1 MYKFSQKKGSKN
13 NDTTKQKLLDF
24 IYSSVDLSKYRYEM
38 IETRSDLS
46 KIFNK
51 NFYLT
56 PNFVGNNCLL
66 VFTKLRDKYYSFLI
80 DRKTLSYSKNRVDI
94 NKVDF
99 KFVNVDIDSKIFFGT
114 ILDGVSVKV
123 NNVEQFIISDCYFFQ
138 GNDYSNVSLDIKL
151 YEIQSYLKN
160 NNSDNYTEI
169 HNFNNNVKL
178 HLSLNKLNNLDEID
192 KFVNKVIP
200 NFKDCKIRGIC
211 FYPELSGNKLIY
223 LFSNNNTK
231 NLNNNTTNS
240 SNNINSNINKNINE
254 KDYDIN
260 NSKITKYKFVADSN
274 DITAIL
280 EMKKTDTVDI
290 YRLFS
295 VEKITQDKKT
305 ILRRKKMGI
314 ALIPTIKKSHWC
326 KNLFSTSN
334 KDSFLVKCSF
344 DNDKGKWI
352 PIELD
357 TTRKYPTLFSDIDI
371 NIMEV
376 SDSDDE

>member
-1 MYKFSQKKGSKN
+1 MYKISQKKGSKN
-13 NDTTKQKLLDF
+13 NDNTKQKLLDF

-38 IETRSDLS
+38 IETNSDLP

-94 NKVDF
+94 SKVDL
-99 KFVNVDIDSKIFFGT
+99 KYVNVDIDSKIFSGT
-114 ILDGVSVKV
+114 IFDGVSVKV
-123 NNVEQFIISDCYFFQ
+123 NNVEQFIISDTYLFQ
-138 GNDYSNVSLDIKL
+138 GNDYTNVSLDIKL

-160 NNSDNYTEI
+160 NSSDNFSDI
-169 HNFNNNVKL
+169 HNFNNNIKL
-178 HLSLNKLNNLDEID
+178 QLSINKLYDLSEIN
-192 KFVNKVIP
+192 KFVNKIIP

-211 FYPELSGNKLIY
+211 FYPEFSGNKLIY
-223 LFSNNNTK
+223 LFSNNN
-231 NLNNNTTNS
+231 S
-240 SNNINSNINKNINE
+240 KNINTNTNTNTNSNNNSISVNKNE
-254 KDYDIN
+254 KEYDIN

-295 VEKITQDKKT
+295 VEKISQNKKT

-314 ALIPTIKKSHWC
+314 ALIPTIEKSQWC
-326 KNLFSTSN
+326 KKLFSTSS
-334 KDSFLVKCSF
+334 KDSFLIKCSF

-357 TTRKYPTLFSDIDI
+357 KSRKYPTLFNDIDI